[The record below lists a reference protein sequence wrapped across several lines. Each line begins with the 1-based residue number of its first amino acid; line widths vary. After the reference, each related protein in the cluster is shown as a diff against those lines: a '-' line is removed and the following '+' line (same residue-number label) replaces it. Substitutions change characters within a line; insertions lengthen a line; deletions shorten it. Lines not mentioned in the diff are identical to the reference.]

1 MAISPDPT
9 SARHKTTTRKTT
21 AAREPARKR
30 ATGREMTE
38 APRPAPKEGDNR
50 KR

>member
-1 MAISPDPT
+1 MAISPDSA
-9 SARHKTTTRKTT
+9 SARHKTTTRKRT

-30 ATGREMTE
+30 ATGREMPE
-38 APRPAPKEGDNR
+38 ASKPAKDGDNR